1 MLEDWTKRAEDG
13 IRHYSGT
20 ATYRKVFQRPSSPG
34 GERTY
39 FDLGVVKNL
48 ARVKLNGQDL
58 GILWCAPWRV
68 AVPSGLLKGT
78 NNQLEIQ
85 VVNLWPNRLIK
96 DAGLPEKDRL
106 TWTTWN
112 PFKPTDPLLPSG
124 LLGPVR
130 LLTGE
135 SP

>member
-1 MLEDWTKRAEDG
+1 MRSL
-13 IRHYSGT
+13 
-20 ATYRKVFQRPSSPG
+20 
-34 GERTY
+34 
-39 FDLGVVKNL
+39 
-48 ARVKLNGQDL
+48 
-58 GILWCAPWRV
+58 RV

-96 DAGLPEKDRL
+96 DAGLPEKERL